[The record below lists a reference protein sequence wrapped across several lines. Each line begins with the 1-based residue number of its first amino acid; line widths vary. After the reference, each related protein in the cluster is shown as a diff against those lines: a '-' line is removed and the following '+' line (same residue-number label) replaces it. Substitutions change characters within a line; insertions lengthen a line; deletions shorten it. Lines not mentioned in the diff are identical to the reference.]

1 MRIQWIGL
9 LRQHIQFLMDLVFKI
24 LIYLLSLPIFGMGSN
39 FLMLPSSVDQI
50 AVGNHS
56 TIDGASPINP
66 ALFSAVENQSN
77 IQVSRGAW
85 IGDINLM
92 NISFNQSLKN
102 KVFHFGINYSGLTGF
117 EYRENRPEDLPK
129 SHFSSYGLLIK
140 SGFSIKNI
148 RNSFG
153 ISFSYLKMGIET
165 QETGGIG
172 INFGFAHQF
181 NQVLKLGV
189 SLENI
194 GYVNKINKKKIT
206 LPTRLITTLSSKIFP
221 DKYNSTIYGSIDW
234 DSDITDNKYLL
245 GNSTSWNNF
254 NLYNGFLISENLKEF
269 SAGFSIKINSIDIG
283 YGKKFSSH
291 NLGSPQIIS
300 FKILLP

>member
-1 MRIQWIGL
+1 
-9 LRQHIQFLMDLVFKI
+9 MDLVFKI
-24 LIYLLSLPIFGMGSN
+24 LICLLSLPIFGMGSN

-56 TIDGASPINP
+56 TIDGSSPINP

-77 IQVSRGAW
+77 IQVSRGSW
-85 IGDINLM
+85 IGDINLT

-129 SHFSSYGLLIK
+129 SHFSSYGLLLK

-181 NQVLKLGV
+181 NQVLKLGG

-194 GYVNKINKKKIT
+194 GYVNEINKKKVT
-206 LPTRLITTLSSKIFP
+206 LPTRLTTTLSSKIFP

>member
-1 MRIQWIGL
+1 
-9 LRQHIQFLMDLVFKI
+9 MDLVFKI

-102 KVFHFGINYSGLTGF
+102 KVIHFGINYSGLTGF

-129 SHFSSYGLLIK
+129 SHFSSYGLLLK

-221 DKYNSTIYGSIDW
+221 DTFNSIIYGSIDW

-283 YGKKFSSH
+283 YGKKFSNH

>member
-1 MRIQWIGL
+1 
-9 LRQHIQFLMDLVFKI
+9 MDLVFKI

-56 TIDGASPINP
+56 TIDGPSPINP

-181 NQVLKLGV
+181 NQVLKSGI

-194 GYVNKINKKKIT
+194 GYVNEINKKKIT

-254 NLYNGFLISENLKEF
+254 NLYSGFLISENLKEF

>member
-1 MRIQWIGL
+1 
-9 LRQHIQFLMDLVFKI
+9 MDLVFKI

-56 TIDGASPINP
+56 TIDGSSPINP

-181 NQVLKLGV
+181 NQVLKLGI

-194 GYVNKINKKKIT
+194 GYVNEINKKKIT
-206 LPTRLITTLSSKIFP
+206 LPTRLTTTLSSKIFP

>member
-1 MRIQWIGL
+1 
-9 LRQHIQFLMDLVFKI
+9 MDLVFKI